1 MTRFNISLQEGVDM
15 VLWALEHA
23 WGGEVFVPKI
33 PSYRI
38 TDVAT
43 AIAPECRQEIVGV
56 RPGEKIHEDIITEEE
71 APRTRAE
78 SGAFVIE
85 PQRAEWASPPSPG
98 RGIDGAFGSQR
109 ARLMLPEEI
118 AQEIDRMCDRR
129 PDAAEAMMAVEMLA
143 DILGQE
149 MPANDRLRERIE
161 ILRAGCRKRLI
172 GVLGSGFDPR
182 RPA

>member
-1 MTRFNISLQEGVDM
+1 
-15 VLWALEHA
+15 
-23 WGGEVFVPKI
+23 
-33 PSYRI
+33 
-38 TDVAT
+38 
-43 AIAPECRQEIVGV
+43 
-56 RPGEKIHEDIITEEE
+56 
-71 APRTRAE
+71 
-78 SGAFVIE
+78 
-85 PQRAEWASPPSPG
+85 
-98 RGIDGAFGSQR
+98 
-109 ARLMLPEEI
+109 MLPEEI